1 MNRQERLGE
10 EKISKLLITFSVP
23 AIIGMLVNTLYN
35 IVDRMFIGHIPEVGQ
50 LAITGVGVTMPIA
63 TIILGFGLLLGV
75 GTSARVSLNL
85 GRGHKD
91 DAEKLIGNSLA
102 LSIIISIVIVIIG
115 LMFSNKLLRVFG
127 ASDSTIGYAQDY
139 INIIYFGT
147 IFNLMGFSLNHS
159 IRSDGNPRIAM
170 FSMLIGAITN
180 IVLDP
185 IFIFGL
191 NLGVKGA
198 AIATVISQLVSC
210 IWVISYFTT
219 GKSYIKLRKENLKLE
234 KRIVLA
240 IVTIGMSPFS
250 MQIAQ
255 SMVQVIANN
264 SLRIYGGDLAIGSM
278 AIIASITMI
287 FAMPIIGLNQGAQPI
302 IGYNYGAKKY
312 HRVKETVT
320 YGTII
325 ATIIM
330 IIGFLLV
337 ELFPHILI
345 SMFNKDPKLV
355 DIATNGLRIYLCMI
369 PFIGFQ
375 IVSSSYFQAI
385 GKAKVS
391 MFLSLLRQVILLI
404 PFMIILPRVVNPAL
418 NGIWIAGA
426 ASDLLSAII
435 TGILF
440 YTSVRKLKEVPEI
453 N

>member
-1 MNRQERLGE
+1 MNKQKRLGE
-10 EKISKLLITFSVP
+10 ESIPKLLISFSVP
-23 AIIGMLVNTLYN
+23 AIIGMLVNTFYN
-35 IVDRMFIGHIPEVGQ
+35 IVDRMFIGHIPDIGQ
-50 LAITGVGVTMPIA
+50 LALTGVGVTMPIVS
-63 TIILGFGLLLGV
+63 IILGFGLLLGV

-85 GRGHKD
+85 GLGNKE
-91 DAEKLIGNSLA
+91 DAEKLIGNSLT
-102 LSIIISIVIVIIG
+102 LSIILSVLITFIG
-115 LMFSNKLLRVFG
+115 LTFSTKLLRSFA
-127 ASDSTIGYAQDY
+127 ASDSTIIYAKDY

-147 IFNLMGFSLNHS
+147 IFNLMAFSLNHS

-185 IFIFGL
+185 IFIFVL

-210 IWVISYFTT
+210 IWVISYFTK

-234 KRIVLA
+234 KRIVMA
-240 IVTIGMSPFS
+240 IVTIGMSPFA

-255 SMVQVIANN
+255 SLVQVIANN
-264 SLRIYGGDLAIGSM
+264 SLKMYGGDLAIGAM

-287 FAMPIIGLNQGAQPI
+287 FSMPIIGLNQGAQPI

-330 IIGFLLV
+330 IIGFILV
-337 ELFPHILI
+337 QLFPHILI
-345 SMFNKDPKLV
+345 RMFNKDPNLV
-355 DIATNGLRIYLCMI
+355 DIATNGLRIFLCMI

-375 IVSSSYFQAI
+375 IVSSSYFQAV
-385 GKAKVS
+385 GKAKIS

-404 PFMIILPRVVNPAL
+404 PFMIILPKFITPSL

-440 YTSVRKLKEVPEI
+440 YNSVRKLKEVQ

>member
-1 MNRQERLGE
+1 
-10 EKISKLLITFSVP
+10 
-23 AIIGMLVNTLYN
+23 MLVNTLYN

-159 IRSDGNPRIAM
+159 IRSDGNPRIEM